1 VANFCA
7 IIGMLATMYIPVKA
21 YNIIFRTQD
30 LNAEDFKKRYKTI
43 ISGLKTDGPL
53 SYQFICVFFFRR
65 ALFATLFVIFQ
76 SNPTL
81 QITFALFTTISMLL
95 YLSIVRPYDT
105 YLSNIL
111 GVTNEIL
118 LCFMLIGT
126 SQFLDPIMTPDQSK
140 MIGNAFIGII
150 VGTIVVNWGGIISYG
165 KFLK

>member
-1 VANFCA
+1 MANFCA
-7 IIGMLATMYIPVKA
+7 ILGMFATMYIPVKA

-43 ISGLKTDGPL
+43 ISGLKTNGPL

-65 ALFATLFVIFQ
+65 ALFASLFVIFQ
-76 SNPTL
+76 SNPTI
-81 QITFALFTTISMLL
+81 QIGFAIFITSSMLL
-95 YLSIVRPYDT
+95 YLAIIRPYDS

-111 GVTNEIL
+111 GVINEIL
-118 LCFMLIGT
+118 LSLLLLGS

-140 MIGNAFIGII
+140 MIGNAFVGII